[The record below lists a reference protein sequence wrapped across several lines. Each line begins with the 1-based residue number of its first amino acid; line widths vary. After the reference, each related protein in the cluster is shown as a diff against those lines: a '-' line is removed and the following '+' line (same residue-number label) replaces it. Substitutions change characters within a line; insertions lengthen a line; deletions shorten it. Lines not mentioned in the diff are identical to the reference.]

1 LPPCYFSGSTLSE
14 NLPERIQFIFTFF
27 VLKKKVDFLI
37 FLNAEISLFKK
48 EVFFEQQIFTL
59 KILSNSFMKTII
71 EPFKIKSVEPIH
83 FTTREQRETI
93 LKSAFYNPFFIAADD
108 VIIDLLTDSGTSA
121 MSSAQW
127 AGIMIGDESYA
138 GSNSFF
144 RFEKTI
150 QELTGMPVVIPTHQ
164 GRASEKILFS
174 VIGGKGKYIVSNTLF
189 DTTRANVEFSGAE
202 GIDLLC
208 AEGKIPSVPA
218 PFKGNMD
225 VAALEKFIEEKGE
238 ENIPLCMITVTNNS
252 GGGQPVSMQNIKE
265 VKAVCEKYKIPVF
278 IDACRFAE
286 NCYFI
291 KLREKKY
298 ADFSVE
304 DIAHELFSYADG
316 CTMSAKKDAFANIG
330 GFIAMRDEELAV
342 KCRNLLII
350 TEGFTTYGG
359 LAGRDLEA
367 IAIGLKEVLDEN
379 YLQYR
384 IRSIEYLAEKLKE
397 AGVPFVEPA
406 GGHAI
411 YLDAKAM
418 LPHIPAHQYPGQALL
433 SALYLEGGVRGVEI
447 GSLMFG
453 KYASDGTLIPA
464 TMELVRLAF
473 PRRVY
478 TQSHIDYVS
487 EVIIEVFKNR
497 EEIKGLVIE
506 YESPALRHFTVKL
519 KELK

>member
-1 LPPCYFSGSTLSE
+1 M
-14 NLPERIQFIFTFF
+14 Q
-27 VLKKKVDFLI
+27 
-37 FLNAEISLFKK
+37 
-48 EVFFEQQIFTL
+48 
-59 KILSNSFMKTII
+59 TII

-83 FTTREQRETI
+83 FTTKEERIKI
-93 LKSAFYNPFFIAADD
+93 LKQACYNPFLIHADD
-108 VIIDLLTDSGTSA
+108 VLIDLLTDSGTSA

-150 QELTGMPVVIPTHQ
+150 KDLTGMPIVIPTHQ
-164 GRASEKILFS
+164 GRAAEKILFS
-174 VIGGKGKYIVSNTLF
+174 VIGGKGKFVVSNTLF
-189 DTTRANVEFSGAE
+189 DTTRANIEFSGAE

-208 AEGKIPSVPA
+208 EEGKRPSVPA

-225 VAALEKFIEEKGE
+225 IVAFENFIKEKGA
-238 ENIPLCMITVTNNS
+238 ENISVCMITITNNS
-252 GGGQPVSMQNIKE
+252 GGGQPVSMQNIKT
-265 VKAVCEKYKIPVF
+265 VKLICEKNKIPLF

-291 KLREKKY
+291 KKREKEY
-298 ADFSVE
+298 ANTSIPE
-304 DIAHELFSYADG
+304 IARELFSYADG

-330 GFIAMRDEELAV
+330 GFIALRNEDLAI

-367 IAIGLKEVLDEN
+367 ISIGLKEVMEES

-384 IRSIEYLAEKLKE
+384 IRSIEYLTEKLI
-397 AGVPFVEPA
+397 AANVPVMQPA
-406 GGHAI
+406 GGHAV

-418 LPHIPAHQYPGQALL
+418 LPHIPADQYPGQALVA
-433 SALYLEGGVRGVEI
+433 ALYVAGGVRGVEI

-453 KYASDGTLIPA
+453 KYDKNGKLIPA
-464 TMELVRLAF
+464 VMELVRLAI

-478 TQSHIDYVS
+478 TQSHIDYVA
-487 EVIIEVFKNR
+487 EVIIEVYKNR
-497 EEIKGLVIE
+497 DKIKGLKIE
-506 YESPALRHFTVKL
+506 YEAPALRHFTVRM
-519 KELK
+519 KEI